1 VHETD
6 FVGRCRRSCYKSN
19 HGLSIRLLMRDLEI
33 RHALDAMLRGEHAA
47 EPNTL
52 IRHELGLCAGNRR
65 VDVAVINGE
74 LAGWEIKSDVDTL
87 ARLAGQADAYGRV
100 LDRATLV
107 TTEKYVTRAATL
119 LPGWWGLA
127 VVAPGSPRP
136 TLIAVRAG
144 ELNRSIDPFS
154 VAQLLWRS
162 EALDELRES
171 HLSRG
176 LANKARHYVWE
187 RLVES
192 LSLEDLQSV
201 VRTRLRAR
209 VDWPDA
215 WSRSQDDD

>member
-1 VHETD
+1 
-6 FVGRCRRSCYKSN
+6 
-19 HGLSIRLLMRDLEI
+19 MRDPEI
-33 RHALDAMLRGEHAA
+33 RHALDAILRAEHAT

-87 ARLAGQADAYGRV
+87 ARLAGQADAYARV

-119 LPGWWGLA
+119 LPGWWGLMVA
-127 VVAPGSPRP
+127 APGSPRP
-136 TLIAVRAG
+136 TLIVVRAG
-144 ELNRSIDPFS
+144 DINTSVDPFS

-162 EALDELRES
+162 EALDELRERR
-171 HLSRG
+171 LSRG

-192 LSLEDLQSV
+192 LSLDDLKSV

-215 WSRSQDDD
+215 WSRLQDGG